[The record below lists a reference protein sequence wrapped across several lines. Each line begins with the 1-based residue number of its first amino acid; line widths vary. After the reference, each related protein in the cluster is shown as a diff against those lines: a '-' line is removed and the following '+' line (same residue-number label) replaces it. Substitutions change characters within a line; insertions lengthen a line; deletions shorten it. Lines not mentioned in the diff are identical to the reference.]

1 MKSQCLVD
9 PAMRWSVV
17 NAAAFF
23 LEEFGVTAFLF
34 QLYTR
39 LSENLVEFNQFDY
52 FDTPE
57 VFPLVSYA
65 SCVYPAVRVRRDV

>member
-1 MKSQCLVD
+1 
-9 PAMRWSVV
+9 MRSSVV

-39 LSENLVEFNQFDY
+39 LSENLVEFNQSDDY

-57 VFPLVSYA
+57 VFPLVPYA
-65 SCVYPAVRVRRDV
+65 SCVYPAVRVRRDVWGWD